1 MSEGKCKANRKL
13 ISLESKTTIS
23 KRTAEGEG
31 CIAYG
36 IVFGLG
42 ESTIRGIPTTCR
54 PKKKKSCSCA
64 ANEDAKR
71 AAYTKIEKALVLRI
85 EELTQKR
92 IAFNAVERAIL
103 DSRCYLEGGGSAE
116 SFLASEDLEIGAII
130 GKLRINGDPDIDNG
144 DINLTLREK
153 DASLEIV
160 AGTKE
165 LALTVELDKEGVK
178 GPSSI
183 YVNVIC
189 LRRHSTDPSFVIPVN
204 VRVID
209 VNDNAPEWI
218 AAPYTLT
225 LSEVTVP
232 GTRILQ
238 GAKAEDADQPG
249 SFSTVEYQILPG
261 HYSEYVQFLNPL
273 EGTLVLK
280 KSLDYEVMQNFTVK
294 LRAQDQGIPPK
305 YSDTTLRVVITDA
318 DDQNPKFLRESYSAE
333 LPGDGRPGELRTRPE
348 PIRAIDQDEGI
359 CAPLQYSIVQSQD
372 TKYFRIHPHSGV
384 ITLLTPIGYSDLTN
398 GATLVVKATQV
409 DNPDRYALTT
419 VTLTRLGGI
428 HNDISALAFVQK
440 KFYMRI
446 REDTAVGNRILALPT
461 NKPGKHLKYSIPD
474 PVNSQFFNV
483 GMLGEVILTKPLDYE
498 KMTRHDFQIL
508 ATDDITNAT
517 ADVTLEITD
526 VNDWEPRFRET
537 HYEFAIPKSQTLQS
551 RSVPLEGLMI
561 GKVEAAD
568 GDRNDKL
575 ELSLRGQHAGLFEI
589 DNIGNIY
596 MRPEQ
601 LHQLN
606 ESVIH
611 LIAIARD
618 SGVPPRSTS
627 VPVTVTMEGVT
638 LAQSSWSNSLLAMFV
653 ALVAIFIII
662 ILALICCIVHYKSKT
677 RKTTPALAR
686 SNRGHSGVSSANLMT
701 HEKMTS
707 GNGNGATTS
716 SGNVSVL
723 HMKRNGGNVTMA
735 NGSYQSNAMGAGISG
750 MGASAILAASLERE
764 RERERQRENYAATVR
779 SIVSRASANGQL
791 YEEDEIEDD
800 SLTTQHQ
807 HHQISSA
814 NAIRRKAAWEAP
826 PTSSTQANSVAAITC
841 AGNGSLTNMGV
852 NADTSN
858 LTDTMGSSENN
869 LTVYF

>member
-1 MSEGKCKANRKL
+1 
-13 ISLESKTTIS
+13 
-23 KRTAEGEG
+23 
-31 CIAYG
+31 
-36 IVFGLG
+36 
-42 ESTIRGIPTTCR
+42 
-54 PKKKKSCSCA
+54 
-64 ANEDAKR
+64 
-71 AAYTKIEKALVLRI
+71 
-85 EELTQKR
+85 
-92 IAFNAVERAIL
+92 VERAIL

-153 DASLEIV
+153 DAPLEIV

-165 LALTVELDKEGVK
+165 LALTVELDKEGLK

-218 AAPYTLT
+218 ATPYTLT

-238 GAKAEDADQPG
+238 GARAEDADQPG
-249 SFSTVEYQILPG
+249 PFSTVEYQILPG

-280 KSLDYEVMQNFTVK
+280 KPLDYEVMQNFTVK
-294 LRAQDQGIPPK
+294 LRAQDQGMPPK

-348 PIRAIDQDEGI
+348 PIKAVDQDEGI

-372 TKYFRIHPHSGV
+372 TKYFRIHPHSGA

-419 VTLTRLGGI
+419 VTLTRLGGT

-537 HYEFAIPKSQTLQS
+537 HYEFTIPKSQTLQS
-551 RSVPLEGLMI
+551 RSVSLEGLMI

-606 ESVIH
+606 ESTVH
-611 LIAIARD
+611 LIAIATD

-735 NGSYQSNAMGAGISG
+735 NGSYQSNAMGTGISG

-826 PTSSTQANSVAAITC
+826 PTSPTQANSVAAITC
-841 AGNGSLTNMGV
+841 TSGNGSLANMGA
-852 NADTSN
+852 NAGTSN